1 MAAKLFGF
9 YGTSQNQRW
18 RSHDDHDGFS
28 DGEIK
33 IHELY
38 TDSDWI
44 ELMGNYRKPAAKSM
58 RKLADVLV
66 FLFLSTIDAYLDH
79 RNYVLV

>member
-9 YGTSQNQRW
+9 YGTSKNRRW

-44 ELMGNYRKPAAKSM
+44 ELMGNYRKPAAK
-58 RKLADVLV
+58 
-66 FLFLSTIDAYLDH
+66 
-79 RNYVLV
+79 